1 MYCYKLDNR
10 LSQLEPHEQTLS
22 IAMLIDSAALD
33 TTHDWLLTQ
42 RKEHLAS
49 TISLGNNKARIAK
62 TLVLLSTISFNL
74 NCYLSWGTIM

>member
-1 MYCYKLDNR
+1 MHCYKLDNE

-42 RKEHLAS
+42 RKEHSHNSSIWHLRFHWE
-49 TISLGNNKARIAK
+49 TIKPALQKH
-62 TLVLLSTISFNL
+62 SF
-74 NCYLSWGTIM
+74 CCPQ